1 VNPDN
6 SRKKPAAQ
14 DALQPFADAL
24 REQVP
29 SREALLS
36 EAKAFSQRR
45 RKTRTALGTGL
56 LTLALLG
63 AVWKVDPAWQTE
75 DVWVAKGTRQQLQL
89 RDGSQVAL
97 DSGTHLRIERRLRS
111 RQLELVEGQALF
123 SVVHADTPFIVRSQG
138 VSVRDIG
145 TVFSVRSDQRG
156 VDVAVL
162 EGVVE
167 VSNVRSPAL
176 RLAAGQ
182 QLRAFAERIDRVQG
196 FNQAQLTAWQH
207 GKLRLDG
214 TPLKDVVVDV
224 GRYRQAPVRIA
235 DASTGELRLSG
246 EFDTDSVESLL
257 NLLPSILPVA
267 VQRAPDGTVTLSR
280 TR

>member
-1 VNPDN
+1 MNPEN
-6 SRKKPAAQ
+6 ARKKPPAQ
-14 DALQPFADAL
+14 DALHPFADAL

-29 SREALLS
+29 SREALLN

-63 AVWKVDPAWQTE
+63 AIWKIDPAWQTE

-89 RDGSQVAL
+89 RDGSQVSL

-138 VSVRDIG
+138 VEVRDIG

-167 VSNVRSPAL
+167 VSNARSPAL
-176 RLAAGQ
+176 RLEAGQ
-182 QLRAFAERIDRVQG
+182 QLRASAERIDRVQG
-196 FNQAQLTAWQH
+196 FNKAQLTAWQN
-207 GKLRLDG
+207 GKLRFDG

-235 DASTGELRLSG
+235 DARTGELRLSG
-246 EFDTDSVESLL
+246 EFDIDSVESLL

-267 VQRAPDGTVTLSR
+267 VQRAPDGAVTLSR